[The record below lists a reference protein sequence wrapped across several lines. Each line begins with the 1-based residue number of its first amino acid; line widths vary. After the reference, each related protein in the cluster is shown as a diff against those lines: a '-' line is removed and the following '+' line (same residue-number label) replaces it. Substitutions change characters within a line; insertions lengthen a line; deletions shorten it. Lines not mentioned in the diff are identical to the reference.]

1 MPRVV
6 GVVDADVALAEEQR
20 LGIAVVLHRLVEVK
34 VILREVRE
42 DADGVLDP
50 VHAVELERVG
60 RNLHHRVRAARVRHA
75 AQQPLQLEGFRRR
88 ALGVDHLAADHVLD
102 GADQADLRP
111 GLLLEDAL
119 DEVGRGRLAA
129 RAGHADHRQLARGV
143 AVPVRA
149 DHGQRAARGRDHGV
163 GQAALDLMLAD
174 SADRALLLR
183 HGDISVPVGLH
194 TGDRHKEVA
203 GLCRAR
209 VIADAGDLLFRV
221 GIAAQKLQP
230 REQIL
235 QFHRFRLL

>member
-1 MPRVV
+1 M
-6 GVVDADVALAEEQR
+6 
-20 LGIAVVLHRLVEVK
+20 
-34 VILREVRE
+34 
-42 DADGVLDP
+42 
-50 VHAVELERVG
+50 
-60 RNLHHRVRAARVRHA
+60 
-75 AQQPLQLEGFRRR
+75 
-88 ALGVDHLAADHVLD
+88 DHLAADHVLD